1 MRPAISILGGDLR
14 QVYLARL
21 LSEDGWKVITWGLEK
36 GGGDG
41 GAPLWREISCCCPC
55 LCAGTGCSIC
65 R

>member
-14 QVYLARL
+14 QVCLARL

-41 GAPLWREISCCCPC
+41 GAC
-55 LCAGTGCSIC
+55 
-65 R
+65 